1 MVGKEEAIF
10 NLELQ
15 EDELGIVDKPFII
28 SIIILI
34 IRRFFEY

>member
-10 NLELQ
+10 NIESQ
-15 EDELGIVDKPFII
+15 EVGLTIVDKPFII

-34 IRRFFEY
+34 IRKFLEY